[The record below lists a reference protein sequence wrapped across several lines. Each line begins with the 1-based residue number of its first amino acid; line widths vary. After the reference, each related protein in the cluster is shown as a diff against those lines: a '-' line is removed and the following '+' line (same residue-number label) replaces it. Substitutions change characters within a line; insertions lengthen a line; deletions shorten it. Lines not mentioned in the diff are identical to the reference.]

1 MPTSQATEHCSSTT
15 PSILQKEPS
24 SRRMVVT
31 AAIHGVYKSVNTRKD
46 KAESGVNSAPS
57 AAPRFAVLVPSSTA
71 RVDTTASLAVKPE
84 ISAVATR
91 QSLKPK
97 GLKITEINW
106 PTSARRLSALSVTTL
121 SLASNV
127 CRNQMMMVARKMTV
141 KARSRK
147 SRAFSHS
154 SRPTLLAEGMR

>member
-1 MPTSQATEHCSSTT
+1 
-15 PSILQKEPS
+15 
-24 SRRMVVT
+24 MVVT
-31 AAIHGVYKSVNTRKD
+31 AAMHGVYSSVNTRKD
-46 KAESGVNSAPS
+46 SADSGVNRAPR
-57 AAPRFAVLVPSSTA
+57 AAPKLAVLVFSSTA

-91 QSLKPK
+91 QSLKPR
-97 GLKITEINW
+97 GLNIPEINC
-106 PTSARRLSALSVTTL
+106 PTRARRLSALSVTTL
-121 SLASNV
+121 SFVSKV
-127 CRNQMMMVARKMTV
+127 CRNQIIMVARKITV